1 MYFALTTKTTKDNK
15 VASSQIELSSLHSNR
30 IKLKKKKRK
39 MTFICLSIFLFSFVL
54 ETDFS
59 GICFAGDHIEEIN
72 LTLSRGTK

>member
-30 IKLKKKKRK
+30 IKFKKKRK

-59 GICFAGDHIEEIN
+59 GICFAGDRIEEIN